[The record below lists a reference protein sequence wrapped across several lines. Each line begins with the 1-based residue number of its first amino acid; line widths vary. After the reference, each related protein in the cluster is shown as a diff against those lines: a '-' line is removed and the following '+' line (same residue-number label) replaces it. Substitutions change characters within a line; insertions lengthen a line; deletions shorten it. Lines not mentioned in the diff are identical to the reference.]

1 MNEKNNIPRR
11 EREKLQRRSDILS
24 AAKNVFAEQGFD
36 HASLDEIA
44 SRCELSKGTL
54 YYYFS
59 GKEELFTS
67 VIEEGYGEFMQKFNL
82 AFEQESNREIIR
94 AATKVLFG
102 LFSEDYDKFR
112 IIFRERMKA
121 ASGVKSVF
129 DTYFRESARE
139 IERRISEVL
148 DRSKKAGEIH
158 DYDSNALV
166 HTLIGMIHF
175 SAIQCGCGSQLDA
188 DTLVNILYDGIQK

>member
-1 MNEKNNIPRR
+1 MNEESNIPRR

-24 AAKNVFAEQGFD
+24 AAKKVFAEQGFD

-44 SRCELSKGTL
+44 ALCELSKGTL

-129 DTYFRESARE
+129 DTYFRESTRE

-148 DRSKKAGEIH
+148 DRSKKAGEIN
-158 DYDSNALV
+158 DYDSSALV

-175 SAIQCGCGSQLDA
+175 SAIQCDCGSQLDA